1 MTAPL
6 IWALTDDRP
15 GTAAQVLGVAAALGL
30 PFVEKRLGYSGLARL
45 PNVVRGAG
53 LTGIDDASRARIVAP
68 WPDVVIGAGRRSAPV
83 ARWIKAQ
90 GRHHAGK
97 PVRIVHL
104 MNPGRVGAGDF
115 DLIVLPHHDCTPPG
129 GDAVNILRI
138 TGAPHRITDA
148 TLAQAAAKWQPAFA
162 HLPRPYIALLVGGA
176 TNRKPFPTVIAHD
189 LGARTAAM
197 ARGIGGTVLL
207 ATSRRTGAE
216 AEQALTAAMSGP
228 HASYVWGQ
236 GGDNPYMG
244 FLALADAIVVTGD
257 SVSMCSEACA
267 TGKAVFIAAPDAITA
282 PKHRRLH
289 QELYAKGYARTF
301 DGSYAAWM
309 HAPLNAAVEVA
320 DAVKRL
326 WN

>member
-1 MTAPL
+1 MAPL
-6 IWALTDDRP
+6 IWAVTDDRP

-45 PNVVRGAG
+45 PNFVRGAG
-53 LTGIDDASRARIVAP
+53 LMGIDDASRARLAPP
-68 WPDVVIGAGRRSAPV
+68 WPDVVIAAGRRSAPV
-83 ARWIKAQ
+83 ARWIKA
-90 GRHHAGK
+90 HAGK
-97 PVRIVHL
+97 AVRLVHL

-129 GDAVNILRI
+129 GDAANVLRI

-148 TLAQAAAKWQPAFA
+148 VLAAAAAKWAPVFA
-162 HLPRPYIALLVGGA
+162 HLSRPYIALLVGGA
-176 TNRKPFPTVIAHD
+176 TNRRPFPTPIAQD
-189 LGARTAAM
+189 LGTRTAAM
-197 ARGIGGTVLL
+197 AQSVGGSVLL
-207 ATSRRTGAE
+207 ATSRRTGTD
-216 AEQALTAAMSGP
+216 AEQALTGALSGP

-244 FLALADAIVVTGD
+244 FLALADVLVVTGD

-289 QELYAKGYARTF
+289 QELYAKGDARPF
-301 DGSYAAWM
+301 DGNYAAWT
-309 HAPLNAAVEVA
+309 HPPLNAADDVA
-320 DAVKRL
+320 QAVRRL
-326 WN
+326 LR